1 MENSVI
7 VEKLTQLENRE
18 EIQRVKMEALERDNI
33 MIKTEFKPI
42 KTLFNVIVYTVTTAI
57 IAAIL
62 GLILTK

>member
-18 EIQRVKMEALERDNI
+18 EVQRLKIEALERDNI
-33 MIKTEFKPI
+33 TIKTEFKPM
-42 KTLFNVIVYTVTTAI
+42 KTLFNVIVYTVMTAI

>member
-1 MENSVI
+1 MDNSVI

-18 EIQRVKMEALERDNI
+18 EVQRLKIEALERDNI
-33 MIKTEFKPI
+33 TIKTEFKPM